1 MQLMLKARDTLFRVW
16 ELAVSF
22 LGLPPL
28 ARVQRENT
36 NRRRT
41 VQRRT
46 IWIADAHCDNERRF
60 VVGADEK
67 LTAFV
72 ELESATR
79 GNQSIGTSKKRLTPS
94 CPERHHAAL
103 R

>member
-1 MQLMLKARDTLFRVW
+1 MQLMLKAHDTLFRVW

-28 ARVQRENT
+28 PLVPRENT

-46 IWIADAHCDNERRF
+46 IWIADAHRDDGKRF
-60 VVGADEK
+60 VVHADVSIIFAVLFRHSLGVRPRSYIVPTGRPVDSREK
-67 LTAFV
+67 
-72 ELESATR
+72 E
-79 GNQSIGTSKKRLTPS
+79 
-94 CPERHHAAL
+94 
-103 R
+103 

>member
-1 MQLMLKARDTLFRVW
+1 MQLMLKAHDTLFRVW

-28 ARVQRENT
+28 PLVPRENT

-46 IWIADAHCDNERRF
+46 IWIADAHRGDGKRF
-60 VVGADEK
+60 IVRADEK

-72 ELESATR
+72 ELESVIRSGRTPR
-79 GNQSIGTSKKRLTPS
+79 GLWN
-94 CPERHHAAL
+94 A
-103 R
+103 